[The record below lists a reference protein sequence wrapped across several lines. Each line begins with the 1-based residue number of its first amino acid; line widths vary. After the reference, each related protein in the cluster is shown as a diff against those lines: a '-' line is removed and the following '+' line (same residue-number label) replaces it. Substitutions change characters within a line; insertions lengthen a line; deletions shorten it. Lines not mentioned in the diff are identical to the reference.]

1 MPRLLILVGS
11 GSELQVLTVSA
22 VSCWNISAVIKGWG
36 WGRIRNSSCFKVL
49 CGLQVDPPEGV
60 GHSDSPVPVSGFLG
74 EQVVLPYIY
83 KGNVQVSDLQIIW
96 GTPRSEIV
104 HKFVDGNDDFREQ
117 DPRFRNRTKLFK
129 DQLEQG
135 NWSVLTSD
143 LRETDQDEYQCQ
155 IYSKMGDRFRWLEVV
170 SVHLSVTE
178 RAPTPG
184 PNTPV
189 PGDSPVPV
197 SGFLGEQVVLLCT
210 YKGNIPVSDLLVI
223 WGTPKSE
230 MVHEFV
236 NGIED
241 LRKQD
246 PWFRN
251 RTNLFKDQLEQG
263 NWSVLT
269 SDLRETDQDEYQ
281 CQIYSKMEEH
291 FHHDGVVSVHLS
303 VRDEIFLFQVF
314 SVKSLILQRQ

>member
-1 MPRLLILVGS
+1 
-11 GSELQVLTVSA
+11 
-22 VSCWNISAVIKGWG
+22 
-36 WGRIRNSSCFKVL
+36 CFKVL

-189 PGDSPVPV
+189 PGPGLSTGLRV
-197 SGFLGEQVVLLCT
+197 GLGIGIGAVLVVA
-210 YKGNIPVSDLLVI
+210 
-223 WGTPKSE
+223 
-230 MVHEFV
+230 
-236 NGIED
+236 GIVFYIIQKQQR
-241 LRKQD
+241 RKQN
-246 PWFRN
+246 PHKMAASN
-251 RTNLFKDQLEQG
+251 G
-263 NWSVLT
+263 VS
-269 SDLRETDQDEYQ
+269 LREVTCSGEARSLVPQAPEHQDGAAGERD
-281 CQIYSKMEEH
+281 CQARTEFPLH
-291 FHHDGVVSVHLS
+291 
-303 VRDEIFLFQVF
+303 
-314 SVKSLILQRQ
+314 